1 MDNITKELIL
11 KRVKE
16 SGAVLIATHHKL
28 CLPIINR
35 IYKKMMNGVNFD
47 DIKVCDTLIIDG
59 HHRYVS
65 SLLANSKLNEAK
77 SSKTS
82 ATIEY
87 DWVEVKFV
95 EEEWDTPEK
104 IKILN
109 ELDAEFNNMTI
120 EEIIEMTK

>member
-1 MDNITKELIL
+1 MDNITKEVIL
-11 KRVKE
+11 KKFKE
-16 SGAVLIATHHKL
+16 SGSVLIATQHKL

-65 SLLANSKLNEAK
+65 SLLANMKLNEAK

-82 ATIEY
+82 ATIEH
-87 DWVEVKFV
+87 DWVKFKFV
-95 EEEWDTPEK
+95 EEEWDTAEK
-104 IKILN
+104 VKILN